1 MKVIPFSIPK
11 TQKEAIRVQEDS
23 MKHFYDNLHQHPE
36 IQITLIT
43 RSEGVLIAGNYIGN
57 FKENDVFVIGK
68 NQPHVFRNDALY
80 FNPENDLVAE
90 NISIFFDA
98 QYFGD
103 FFWNLD
109 EMEIVRRFVAEAA
122 GGLRIEG
129 KTAQTIAVLL
139 KDIVHKKGLDKL
151 IAFFTILKVISESAE
166 YKPLA
171 AVEKYLNHNPKRE
184 PIGQYDSD
192 RMNTILKYTFQE
204 YQNTMTIEDVARVAN
219 LTPEAFCRY
228 FKLRT
233 RKTYWRFLY
242 EVRINHACKL
252 LTNKNMAVADVAY
265 QSGFN
270 NISNFNRVFKMIMDD
285 TPRDYARKVTNLSFD
300 K

>member
-11 TQKEAIRVQEDS
+11 TQKEAVRVQVDN

-43 RSEGVLIAGNYIGN
+43 RSEGVLIVGNYIGN
-57 FKENDVFVIGK
+57 FKEGDVFVIGK
-68 NQPHVFRNDALY
+68 NQAHVFRNDAIY
-80 FNPENDLVAE
+80 FNPDNSLVAE

-109 EMEIVRRFVAEAA
+109 EMEAVRQFVAEAA

-129 KTAQTIAVLL
+129 KTTETIATLL

-151 IAFFTILKVISESAE
+151 ITFFTILRVISESAE
-166 YKPLA
+166 YKPLTV
-171 AVEKYLNHNPKRE
+171 VEKYLHNHPNRE
-184 PIGQYDSD
+184 LIGQYDSD

-204 YQNTMTIEDVARVAN
+204 YQNTITIDEVARISN

-233 RKTYWRFLY
+233 GKTYWRFLY

-252 LTNKNMAVADVAY
+252 LANKNIIIANIAY

-270 NISNFNRVFKMIMDD
+270 NISNFNRVFKMIMQD
-285 TPRDYARKVTNLSFD
+285 TPRDYARRVTKLST
-300 K
+300 

>member
-11 TQKEAIRVQEDS
+11 TQKEAIRVQVDS

-43 RSEGVLIAGNYIGN
+43 RSEGVLIASDYIGN

-68 NQPHVFRNDALY
+68 NQAHVFRNDKIY
-80 FNPENDLVAE
+80 FDPQNDLIAE
-90 NISIFFDA
+90 NVSIFFDA

-109 EMEIVRRFVAEAA
+109 EMETVRRFVAEAA

-129 KTAQTIAVLL
+129 ITAQHIATLL

-151 IAFFTILKVISESAE
+151 VAFFTILKVISESAE

-171 AVEKYLNHNPKRE
+171 AVEKYLQNPSFRE
-184 PIGQYDSD
+184 SIGQYDSD

-204 YQNTMTIEDVARVAN
+204 YQNTITIEDVARVAN

-233 RKTYWRFLY
+233 RKTYWRFLN

-252 LTNKNMAVADVAY
+252 LADKNLLIADVAY
-265 QSGFN
+265 QVGFN
-270 NISNFNRVFKMIMDD
+270 NLSNFNRVFKMIMHE
-285 TPRDYARKVTNLSFD
+285 TPRDYAKRVMQY
-300 K
+300 

>member
-11 TQKEAIRVQEDS
+11 TQKEAIRVQVDS

-43 RSEGVLIAGNYIGN
+43 RSEGVLIAGDYIGN

-68 NQPHVFRNDALY
+68 NQAHVFRNDKIY
-80 FNPENDLVAE
+80 FDPQNDLIAE
-90 NISIFFDA
+90 NVSIFFDA

-109 EMEIVRRFVAEAA
+109 EMETVRRFVAEAA

-129 KTAQTIAVLL
+129 ITAQHIATLL

-151 IAFFTILKVISESAE
+151 VAFFTILKVISESAE

-171 AVEKYLNHNPKRE
+171 AVEKYLQNPSFRE
-184 PIGQYDSD
+184 SIGQYDSD

-204 YQNTMTIEDVARVAN
+204 YQNTITIEDVARVAN

-233 RKTYWRFLY
+233 RKTYWRFLN

-252 LTNKNMAVADVAY
+252 LADKNLLIADVAY
-265 QSGFN
+265 QVGFN
-270 NISNFNRVFKMIMDD
+270 NLSNFNRVFKMIMHE
-285 TPRDYARKVTNLSFD
+285 TPRDYAKRVMQY
-300 K
+300 